1 MSVESATAT
10 ATASPLD
17 PPAESVG
24 ITAINTVVLAGTVAE
39 PGEARQ
45 IAGGVDVVRW
55 TVRVSRGPHQTG
67 SDLIDC
73 IALEPV
79 LQQRALAWALGTP
92 ITVEGAIRRR
102 FFRASGRT
110 TTRVEVEV
118 VQVTLQEAA

>member
-1 MSVESATAT
+1 MSIDNEPTVQMLEKPDEAH
-10 ATASPLD
+10 
-17 PPAESVG
+17 SV
-24 ITAINTVVLAGTVAE
+24 IAVNSVVLAGTIAV

-45 IAGGVDVVRW
+45 IAGGVEVVRW
-55 TVRVSRGPHQTG
+55 TLRVSRGPERSG

-73 IALEPV
+73 IAVEPV

-92 ITVEGAIRRR
+92 LAASGAIRRR

-118 VQVTLQEAA
+118 DEVTLLAAA